1 MKLSSRNKSFTLPEY
16 SLTGDILSFL
26 TCNLQYRYQNMG
38 ALPPSKPVQLWFGE
52 FIHGIMEEAYLHY
65 EEGNKNF
72 PWDWKKDIRP
82 LEEII
87 DERLQVRGLYP
98 PEDYFCPYKKGDKVN
113 SYCKDN
119 NHPHK
124 LLYSIRA
131 ESAINIIGPYLFP
144 LVSNAEVLLKGVRNM
159 PNYSEGHSRSKY
171 YSVNGIIDVLS
182 SLKVEDEWDNPS
194 NKIVEFL
201 SKNEDFMDNLISL
214 EGDEYEI
221 IIDYKG
227 MKRPPSDHM
236 VWQRHDWQIQTY
248 AWLREMQ
255 EDSKSVIGGI
265 VFYLNEL
272 EPSEMDIE
280 LIQEDIIN
288 GKTDVKGFFE
298 DENEIINWDPSKKF
312 PNLSTEFK
320 LDRCVR
326 VIPIREDTTNLALAE
341 FDKVVSNI
349 EECTINEM
357 NGRII
362 RESWT
367 GNGEKRTCNG
377 CDFKTFC
384 SKYEDEDFSVP

>member
-1 MKLSSRNKSFTLPEY
+1 
-16 SLTGDILSFL
+16 
-26 TCNLQYRYQNMG
+26 MG

-65 EEGNKNF
+65 EEGNEDF
-72 PWDWKKDIRP
+72 PWDWKRDIRP

-98 PEDYFCPYKKGDKVN
+98 PEDYFCPYKKGDNV
-113 SYCKDN
+113 SSFCKDN

-131 ESAINIIGPYLFP
+131 ESAINVLGPYLFP
-144 LVSNAEVLLKGVRNM
+144 LVSNAEVLLKGVRDM

-182 SLKVEDEWDNPS
+182 SLKVKDEWGNSS

-201 SKNEDFMDNLISL
+201 SKNEDFMDNLKSL

-227 MKRPPSDHM
+227 MKRPACNHD

-255 EDSKSVIGGI
+255 EDSKPVIGGI

-280 LIQEDIIN
+280 LIQEDIVEGN
-288 GKTDVKGFFE
+288 TDVKGHLE
-298 DENEIINWDPSKKF
+298 DENKIINWTPSSKF
-312 PNLSTEFK
+312 PDLSMDFK

-326 VIPIREDTTNLALAE
+326 VVPIIEDTKDAALSE
-341 FDKVVSNI
+341 FDNVVSDI
-349 EECTINEM
+349 EDCTINEM
-357 NGRII
+357 EGRII
-362 RESWT
+362 RESWM
-367 GNGEKRTCNG
+367 GNGEKRTCAG